1 MKDFSPCSMII
12 SMSDIIC
19 ISNRSL
25 CREDFAARMKR
36 IAECHPRA
44 AVLREKDLPE
54 NEYRE
59 LARQLIPVFERC
71 GTLLI
76 LHYFYETAISLGA
89 QRIHLPLHIL
99 RDMPEETKHRFT
111 AIGCS
116 CHSAEEAAEAQSLG
130 AAYITAGHVFATDC
144 KKGLPPRGLDFLEE
158 VCRRVKIP
166 VFAIGG
172 ISPGNIASVREAGA
186 AGGCVMSGLMTCSSP
201 SELLAAFEKEQ

>member
-1 MKDFSPCSMII
+1 
-12 SMSDIIC
+12 MSDIIC

-59 LARQLIPVFERC
+59 LAQQLIPVFKRC
-71 GTLLI
+71 GTPLI
-76 LHYFYETAISLGA
+76 LHYFYETAISLGV

-99 RDMPEETKHRFT
+99 RDMPEETKRRFT
-111 AIGCS
+111 VIGCS
-116 CHSAEEAAEAQSLG
+116 CHSAEEALEAQSLG

-144 KKGLPPRGLDFLEE
+144 KKGLPPRGLDFLRN
-158 VCRRVKIP
+158 VCSAVDIP
-166 VFAIGG
+166 VYAIGG
-172 ISPGNIASVREAGA
+172 IYPGNIAAVREAGA
-186 AGGCVMSGLMTCSSP
+186 AGGCVMSGLMACSEP
-201 SELLAAFEKEQ
+201 AGLIADFEKEQ

>member
-1 MKDFSPCSMII
+1 MKDFSPCSMIT

-25 CREDFAARMKR
+25 CSEDFISRMKK
-36 IAECHPRA
+36 IAEAHPKA
-44 AVLREKDLPE
+44 AVLREKDLTE
-54 NEYRE
+54 KEYAR
-59 LARQLIPVFERC
+59 LAEKLIPVFESS
-71 GTLLI
+71 GTPLI
-76 LHYFYETAISLGA
+76 LHYFYETALSLGA
-89 QRIHLPLHIL
+89 GRIHLPLHIL
-99 RDMPEETKHRFT
+99 RDMPEAARSRF
-111 AIGCS
+111 AVKGCS
-116 CHSAEEAAEAQSLG
+116 CHSPEEAEEAESLG
-130 AAYITAGHVFATDC
+130 ASYITAGHVFATDC

-172 ISPGNIASVREAGA
+172 ISPGNIASIREAGA